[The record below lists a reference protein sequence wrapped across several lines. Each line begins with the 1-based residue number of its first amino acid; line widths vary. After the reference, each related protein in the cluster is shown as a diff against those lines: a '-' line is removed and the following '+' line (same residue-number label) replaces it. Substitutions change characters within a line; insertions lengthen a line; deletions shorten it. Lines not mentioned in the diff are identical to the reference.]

1 MRRVPHNRSIVVLED
16 VLMGMLKEFK
26 DFAMKGNV
34 VDLAVGVIMGAAFG
48 TVVKSLVDD
57 VLMPPLGYMAGGID
71 FSKLAIQVAEKGKD
85 GKPVEIFYGKFIN
98 NMISFVI
105 VAFAV
110 FVIVK
115 AMNAVNKRKAE
126 APPALTK
133 TEELLTQIRDSLA
146 KK

>member
-1 MRRVPHNRSIVVLED
+1 
-16 VLMGMLKEFK
+16 MGMLKEFK

-57 VLMPPLGYMAGGID
+57 VLMPPLGYIAGGID
-71 FSKLAIQVAEKGKD
+71 FSKLAIQIAEHGKD

-98 NMISFVI
+98 NTISFVI

-110 FVIVK
+110 FVLVK
-115 AMNAVNKRKAE
+115 AMNAINRQKAE
-126 APPALTK
+126 VPTPPTK
-133 TEELLTQIRDSLA
+133 IEELLTQIRDALV